1 MKSTCLFFLNSP
13 KRNKLLIQIVTR
25 HHITEA
31 SKRSPLIDLCKTRW
45 AARHHA
51 YQHFYQCF
59 KYIIMSYEVIAFGL
73 HHNILSD
80 DYISATWDTESK
92 SKANSLLNGIANF
105 VVFLTIYQFLSH
117 LAGITI
123 KLQST
128 TLDIIKAHDEI
139 DKSIRDNISQEFKK
153 IYVQAERMGCAINVE
168 PSKSRSCSRQTHR
181 PNVAA
186 VSIEDLYEINVAIPF
201 IDHIITELTSQFSQL
216 AK

>member
-1 MKSTCLFFLNSP
+1 MGSSAPCLSAFLSV
-13 KRNKLLIQIVTR
+13 LQV
-25 HHITEA
+25 
-31 SKRSPLIDLCKTRW
+31 
-45 AARHHA
+45 
-51 YQHFYQCF
+51 
-59 KYIIMSYEVIAFGL
+59 SYEVIAFGL

-139 DKSIRDNISQEFKK
+139 ENISFYKSIRDNNISRIQKNL
-153 IYVQAERMGCAINVE
+153 CA
-168 PSKSRSCSRQTHR
+168 S
-181 PNVAA
+181 
-186 VSIEDLYEINVAIPF
+186 
-201 IDHIITELTSQFSQL
+201 
-216 AK
+216 